1 MHHAAHTHTH
11 TRCTTQR
18 SRKSTNEN
26 TYTYIYTYIY
36 KYPENIDRERAAPSS
51 LSRAQC
57 RFLERC
63 AAQRSRN
70 ESTFSR
76 ALCQAAPSSAV
87 RSRNGAVR
95 LRARENDSRTRRENR
110 TLHSPSHCTALEK
123 MTSDVRLVWCC
134 YGVVTV
140 LLWCCYHST
149 IHHEETL
156 PAMHS
161 LSPGLWCCLGVATV
175 LRSTMHNEEALAAV
189 ALAVVGATVL
199 LWCCYQ

>member
-1 MHHAAHTHTH
+1 MRRHVLDSYVYRQHVLDSYVYRQHVLRRIYIERARKTLMHAQGTPRCTTQRTHTHTHTH

-134 YGVVTV
+134 YGVAMV
-140 LLWCCYHST
+140 LL
-149 IHHEETL
+149 
-156 PAMHS
+156 S
-161 LSPGLWCCLGVATV
+161 LNDPP
-175 LRSTMHNEEALAAV
+175 
-189 ALAVVGATVL
+189 
-199 LWCCYQ
+199 